1 MTTFNRIWSNT
12 LLTSSNSCFENILN
26 TRCFL
31 YLLIHRK
38 PTVLIMPT
46 LSGVTALAAMHV
58 IVMKT
63 CDICSLQYY
72 ENSRFQRFT
81 LIWRAWLSGSKT
93 FEWLKRAAQTWAFIW
108 YVSGVYL
115 LHSNPH
121 ISTVMVVELWWVG
134 YDRVGCWT
142 GMCRW
147 YMQWVCACNLCWN
160 RQQKQPLISSEIDLL
175 GIQLTAT
182 LTLLWL
188 LENVTLILKVWLS
201 NP

>member
-1 MTTFNRIWSNT
+1 MITFNRIWSNT

-26 TRCFL
+26 TRCFFISVNSPKTNSSHNANFVRRYCTGGDACYRHENL
-31 YLLIHRK
+31 RHLQFTILRK
-38 PTVLIMPT
+38 FS
-46 LSGVTALAAMHV
+46 LSAFYTHMTCMVKWFQDFRV
-58 IVMKT
+58 IKT
-63 CDICSLQYY
+63 CSS
-72 ENSRFQRFT
+72 NVGVH
-81 LIWRAWLSGSKT
+81 LI
-93 FEWLKRAAQTWAFIW
+93 

-182 LTLLWL
+182 LTLWL